1 MNESNDYQNLY
12 TPEGQN
18 VVNPPQQSILNTPI
32 EEILAQPKEEVI
44 YTAKE
49 QICAF
54 LAMLAGFL
62 FIRFTLYHESG
73 LFTTL
78 FFWMLITTEVFFVK
92 NKEKS
97 FTKSEKFVIAS
108 MYFFSC
114 AYFMTAN
121 TTMKVLTT
129 IFLILDSGIFLL
141 GVSSTLDTVLRF
153 LPEALPLSS
162 FAMPLAEFGRCFQAV
177 KTSKGK
183 TAWKNAGY
191 MLGGLLIALPLTC
204 IVASLLCQADDNMSS
219 MLGSF
224 LKIPPEELLILVP
237 QVLFGI
243 LIGCGIFSS
252 MFSAT
257 HKKILLDAET
267 CEKKAEN
274 FRFIPNL
281 MLYTAVTPIC
291 VLYVIYALSQISYF
305 MGGFMGVLAEGYTYA
320 EYARKGFFELCGVC
334 CINLAVIAAIGFFAR
349 MTGSVK
355 PFMLKIYS
363 IFLCFCSLFMA
374 GTAIA
379 KMFLYIKYY
388 GMTQMRIY
396 TTWFMFLLVIGF
408 FVLIIR
414 QFKYSLNIGKV
425 AYIVFTVMFALLVF
439 SRPDDWMTR
448 YNANQYLA
456 GNLKEFDDDVI
467 YHMSEDAWAG
477 LSFYNNDALRKL
489 FPDYTMSPEEF
500 MQEEK
505 KSVQED
511 FYQTLNLSAWELMY
525 NVK

>member
-12 TPEGQN
+12 TPEGQ
-18 VVNPPQQSILNTPI
+18 SILNSPVQSVPV
-32 EEILAQPKEEVI
+32 QPEPEVH
-44 YTAKE
+44 YSKKE

-62 FIRFTLYHESG
+62 FIRFTLYHETG

-78 FFWMLITTEVFFVK
+78 FFWMLITTEVCFVK
-92 NKEKS
+92 SAEKT

-121 TTMKVLTT
+121 TTMRVLTT

-141 GVSSTLDTVLRF
+141 GISSTLDTVLRF
-153 LPEALPLSS
+153 LPEALPLSVL
-162 FAMPLAEFGRCFQAV
+162 AMPLAEFGRCFEAV

-191 MLGGLLIALPLTC
+191 MLGGLLIAFPLTC

-267 CEKKAEN
+267 CEKKAEH

-291 VLYVIYALSQISYF
+291 VLYVIYAVSQISYF
-305 MGGFMGVLAEGYTYA
+305 MGGFMGILAEGYTYA

-334 CINLAVIAAIGFFAR
+334 CINLAVIGAIGFFAR

-355 PFMLKIYS
+355 PLMLKIYS

-439 SRPDDWMTR
+439 SRPDEWMTR

-456 GNLKEFDDDVI
+456 GNLKDFDTSVVSD
-467 YHMSEDAWAG
+467 MSEDAWAG
-477 LSFYNNDALRKL
+477 LSFYSTIDQEKL
-489 FPDYTMSPEEF
+489 FSKTASGV
-500 MQEEK
+500 QEIFSNKK
-505 KSVQED
+505 KSVQDD
-511 FYQTLNLSAWELMY
+511 FYKTLNLSAWELMY

>member
-1 MNESNDYQNLY
+1 MNEPNNYQNLY
-12 TPEGQN
+12 SAEGQSVLNTPE
-18 VVNPPQQSILNTPI
+18 QSILNTPVEKI
-32 EEILAQPKEEVI
+32 FTQPKEEVV
-44 YTAKE
+44 YTKTE

-62 FIRFTLYHESG
+62 FIRYTLHHEAG
-73 LFTTL
+73 IFTTL
-78 FFWMLITTEVFFVK
+78 FFWLLITTEVLFVK
-92 NKEKS
+92 KS
-97 FTKSEKFVIAS
+97 GKAFTTSEKFVIGS

-114 AYFMTAN
+114 AYFITAN
-121 TTMKVLTT
+121 ATMRVLTT

-153 LPEALPLSS
+153 LPEALPLSAL
-162 FAMPLAEFGRCFQAV
+162 AMPLAEYGRCFEAV
-177 KTSKGK
+177 KTSKGN

-191 MLGGLLIALPLTC
+191 ILGGLLIALPLTC
-204 IVASLLCQADDNMSS
+204 IVASLLCQADANMSAL
-219 MLGSF
+219 LGNF

-237 QVLFGI
+237 EILFGI

-252 MFSAT
+252 MYSAT
-257 HKKILLDAET
+257 HQKILLNAES
-267 CEKKAEN
+267 CEAKAEN

-281 MLYTAVTPIC
+281 MLYAAVTPIC
-291 VLYVIYALSQISYF
+291 ILYILYAISQINYF

-355 PFMLKIYS
+355 PLMLKIYS
-363 IFLCFCSLFMA
+363 IFLCFCSLFLA

-388 GMTQMRIY
+388 GMTRMRIY

-439 SRPDDWMTR
+439 SRPDEWMTR
-448 YNANQYLA
+448 YNANQYLS
-456 GNLKEFDDDVI
+456 GN
-467 YHMSEDAWAG
+467 
-477 LSFYNNDALRKL
+477 
-489 FPDYTMSPEEF
+489 
-500 MQEEK
+500 
-505 KSVQED
+505 
-511 FYQTLNLSAWELMY
+511 
-525 NVK
+525 